1 MQLFFI
7 ATWKSAILV
16 STAAAVVSCC
26 YGYNSFLLVNKNVY
40 SFVSINKLFQLF
52 PGFLSNKRYKIAQ
65 TECSKITLA
74 MFTNRNCSVSFFFLS

>member
-7 ATWKSAILV
+7 TTWKSAILV
-16 STAAAVVSCC
+16 STAAAAVVSCC

-74 MFTNRNCSVSFFFLS
+74 MFTN

>member
-26 YGYNSFLLVNKNVY
+26 YGYNSFLLVNKSGLLLQKY
-40 SFVSINKLFQLF
+40 QYFKALLKLF
-52 PGFLSNKRYKIAQ
+52 PGFFSNMRNKIAH
-65 TECSKITLA
+65 TEGAKIA
-74 MFTNRNCSVSFFFLS
+74 MSVLTH